1 MPSVHHTAVDVP
13 IAVVGMSCRFP
24 GDASSSSKFWDMLKN
39 GKGEQRASS
48 IVKIRC
54 IGSGLTGV
62 LKQMLTRPHQL
73 DGTPTLSTTQAT
85 AT

>member
-1 MPSVHHTAVDVP
+1 
-13 IAVVGMSCRFP
+13 
-24 GDASSSSKFWDMLKN
+24 MLKN